1 MLISPRIPSQ
11 LSAVPEGVT
20 RSGVMFTCFLR
31 NEVHPKLHQLLLSSI
46 LEPNLSVTNSPTSE
60 RIIRG
65 GTHPAVLTKLHS
77 RYDIVVILLV

>member
-1 MLISPRIPSQ
+1 MLISPTIPSQ

-20 RSGVMFTCFLR
+20 RSGVMFTCLLR
-31 NEVHPKLHQLLLSSI
+31 NEVHPKLHQLRLSSI

-65 GTHPAVLTKLHS
+65 GTHPQFTKLHS
-77 RYDIVVILLV
+77 RYDIVVMLLV